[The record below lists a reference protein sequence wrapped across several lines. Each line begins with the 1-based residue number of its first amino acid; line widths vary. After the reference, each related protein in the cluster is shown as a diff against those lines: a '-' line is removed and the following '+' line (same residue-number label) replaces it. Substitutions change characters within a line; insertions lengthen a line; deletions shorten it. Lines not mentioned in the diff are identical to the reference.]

1 MHHPLRTR
9 GARWGR
15 PRCVGAHSARQGGFT
30 LVELLVVITI
40 LSVLAALL
48 LPALEGAFLS
58 AGRISCLSR
67 LGQQGTATLM
77 YANEGSGELPFAM
90 GIHQHLAARMEGDC
104 QESLAE
110 DYTAGDWNTW
120 ICPSASFNGRTPGET
135 GFSAEQCVQGYWGGG
150 IAPHTSA
157 ERIVDG
163 RRVLMLHHGDN
174 LWNSSG
180 DLQDIKNKVATKPY
194 RDWVQFRF
202 MDFTVNYSGP
212 RYTAATHRMLITRT
226 RSSDILAG
234 DIMADEIGYLDWG
247 PGRGYFGGDVR
258 HSATFPYARGGNV
271 LRMDGS
277 AAWSNR
283 SIKGYGGDPYYFTL
297 PEE

>member
-1 MHHPLRTR
+1 
-9 GARWGR
+9 
-15 PRCVGAHSARQGGFT
+15 
-30 LVELLVVITI
+30 
-40 LSVLAALL
+40 
-48 LPALEGAFLS
+48 
-58 AGRISCLSR
+58 
-67 LGQQGTATLM
+67 M

-90 GIHQHLAARMEGDC
+90 GIHQHLAARMEGDG

-110 DYTAGDWNTW
+110 DYTAGDWNVW
-120 ICPSASFNGRTPGET
+120 VCPAATFNGRTPGET

-150 IAPHTSA
+150 YAPHTSA
-157 ERIVDG
+157 ARTVDG
-163 RRVLMLHHGDN
+163 RRVLMLHHGGN

-180 DLQDIKNKVATKPY
+180 DLQDIKDKVAAKPY

-202 MDFTVNYSGP
+202 MDFTVNYSGS
-212 RYTAATHRMLITRT
+212 RYTAATDRMLIART

-234 DIMADEIGYLDWG
+234 DIMADEVGYLDWG

-258 HSATFPYARGGNV
+258 HSPHFPYAMGGNV

-277 AAWSNR
+277 GAWSNR
-283 SIKGYGGDPYYFTL
+283 SIKGYSGHPYYFTL